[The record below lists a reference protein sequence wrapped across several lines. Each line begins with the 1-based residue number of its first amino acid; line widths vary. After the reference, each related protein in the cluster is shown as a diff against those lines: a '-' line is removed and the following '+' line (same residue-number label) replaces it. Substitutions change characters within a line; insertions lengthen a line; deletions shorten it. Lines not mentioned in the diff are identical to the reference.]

1 MFEKEYQILIIFRLN
16 YDMILISFLHLIVY
30 HKCVLAADLCCGL
43 AVSVLNELRELQ
55 NMTQKGQKGYPSVPL
70 LICIRKSYLIDL
82 TWLNIR
88 ICQ

>member
-1 MFEKEYQILIIFRLN
+1 MIIFRLS
-16 YDMILISFLHLIVY
+16 YDMILILFLHLIVY

-43 AVSVLNELRELQ
+43 AVSVLNELREPQ
-55 NMTQKGQKGYPSVPL
+55 NMTQKGYPSVPL
-70 LICIRKSYLIDL
+70 LIWGQKSYPIDPIDL